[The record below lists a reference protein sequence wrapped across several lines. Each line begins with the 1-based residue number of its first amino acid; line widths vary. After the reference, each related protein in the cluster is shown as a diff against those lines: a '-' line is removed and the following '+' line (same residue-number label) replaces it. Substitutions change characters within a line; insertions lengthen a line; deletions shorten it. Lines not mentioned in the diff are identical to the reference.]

1 MTRKIL
7 LAICCLFSFSSV
19 AKEAKEAVENT
30 IELAP
35 MTVTTRALTAP
46 PINTEADSKTEFYRE
61 ELTERG
67 LNRLQDLSK
76 NTPNFSITNVGS
88 GSFAQIIN
96 LRSLTNTGIFSPPSV
111 VFYVDDVAYSSPMS
125 NAGWLFDM
133 EEVSIYRDPQ
143 PARFGKNAY
152 AGAVDMH
159 TRQATNELHGNIGFG
174 VASYNNYRVNVK
186 SSGALIK
193 DTLFFN
199 LSGLYQ
205 TSDGFLIND
214 FLHNHPSAEENF
226 SGQASLTW
234 KPNAAWDIR
243 LSLSKESFDYGNR
256 RWVKT
261 DSTEH
266 SFTTSSGLAEKN
278 KQASDTQALRIAYES
293 DNYKLLSVT
302 SHRFWKLSPLL
313 VDLFLTPA
321 GNNTLEH
328 NFSDETWSQE
338 FRLNPKTHGDWDW
351 QLGSFYSTT
360 DFRGTSDLRI
370 PVSKTLNYWATQRST
385 DNYALLGHLAYQ
397 GFHDLTLYTDVRV
410 DYFHSQ
416 LNGTLSTLTGSY
428 LENRH
433 YDTVFAS
440 PKWGVDYR
448 FSDNALLYASTGFGA
463 KPGGLTH
470 ASSDNRFVD
479 FKQENLWHNT
489 VGIKTDG
496 FNQRL
501 TSNLSAFYY
510 RMKNYQI
517 ERDLANGNYETFNA
531 PRVSSYG
538 FELENRAQLLEHLY
552 LENSVG
558 YTHSRLD
565 NYHDLI
571 TGADYRGERVPFIPD
586 FNALTALQYK
596 DAQGYFARAEWV
608 WKGKTC
614 FNETQCAVASQQD
627 YSLLNL
633 RIGYNKNGYSAYLYA
648 DNATDTYYYT
658 IRTATRGAPGNP
670 RVIGAQLGV
679 DF

>member
-1 MTRKIL
+1 MRKSIV
-7 LAICCLFSFSSV
+7 ASCCLWSLSSV
-19 AKEAKEAVENT
+19 SAFADAM

-35 MTVTTRALTAP
+35 MIVTAPSTITEP
-46 PINTEADSKTEFYRE
+46 PINEEAASKTEFHRE

-67 LNRLQDLSK
+67 LMQWQDVSK
-76 NTPNFSITNVGS
+76 NTPNLSITNAGS
-88 GSFAQIIN
+88 GSFLQVIN
-96 LRSLTNTGIFSPPSV
+96 LRGLSNTAFFSSPSV

-125 NAGWLFDM
+125 NASWLFDM
-133 EEVSIYRDPQ
+133 DEVSIYRDPQ
-143 PARFGKNAY
+143 PGRFGKNAY

-159 TRQATNELHGNIGFG
+159 TRQPTNELKGGLTFG
-174 VASYNNYRVNVK
+174 VASFDNYLVNVK
-186 SSGALIK
+186 SSGALIQDK
-193 DTLFFN
+193 LFFN
-199 LSGLYQ
+199 LSGVYQ
-205 TSDGFLIND
+205 RSNGFFTNN
-214 FLHNHPSAEENF
+214 FLHNHPNAQENF

-234 KPNAAWDIR
+234 KPTTAWDIR
-243 LSLSKESFDYGNR
+243 LSLSKSDFDYGNR
-256 RWVKT
+256 PWVRT
-261 DSTEH
+261 DSSPR
-266 SFTTSSGLAEKN
+266 SFTINTELAEQN

-293 DNYKLLSVT
+293 DDYQWLSVT

-313 VDLFLTPA
+313 FDLFVTP
-321 GNNTLEH
+321 TPDSSLQF
-328 NFSDETWSQE
+328 NFADETWTQE
-338 FRLNPKTHGDWDW
+338 FRLTPKTKGDWDW
-351 QLGSFYSTT
+351 QLGGFYSTT
-360 DFRGTSDLRI
+360 DFPNTAELKLPNFSVHD
-370 PVSKTLNYWATQRST
+370 NWATQSRT
-385 DNYALLGHLAYQ
+385 DNYALFGHLAYQ
-397 GFHDLTLYTDVRV
+397 GFHDLKLYMDLRV
-410 DYFHSQ
+410 DYFHSH
-416 LNGTLSTLTGSY
+416 LYSTLKGLTASY

-448 FSDNALLYASTGFGA
+448 FSEQGLLYASTGLGA
-463 KPGGLTH
+463 KPGGLTS
-470 ASSDNRFVD
+470 ASYDNRFVN

-489 VGIKTDG
+489 LGIKTNW

-501 TSNLSAFYY
+501 MNNISVFYY
-510 RMKNYQI
+510 QMKNYQI

-538 FELENRAQLLEHLY
+538 FELENRAQLLENLY

-558 YTHSRLD
+558 YTRSRI
-565 NYHDLI
+565 NHYHDPI
-571 TGADYRGERVPFIPD
+571 THADYSGNRVPYIPD

-614 FNETQCAVASQQD
+614 FDESQCEKTSQTD

-648 DNATDTYYYT
+648 DNVTDTYYYT
-658 IRTATRGAPGNP
+658 RRTSLRGSPGAP